1 MVRDLKSGKF
11 SSLQFRGIYYGK
23 YYGRR
28 ATGEKMETESAEEK
42 MKKSERRKLVE
53 SKNGVIE
60 MHISIKRI
68 IKINWEQNY

>member
-1 MVRDLKSGKF
+1 
-11 SSLQFRGIYYGK
+11 
-23 YYGRR
+23 
-28 ATGEKMETESAEEK
+28 METESAEEK